1 MAHILSN
8 QWILKRRPH
17 WDRLSSLLA
26 QSDSS
31 GLGQLSRA
39 ELQEMAL
46 LYRQVAADLSVLRQ
60 DSTARTYAEHVN
72 QLLARAHHIIY
83 SGRKTNLLTL
93 FRFLRDEYPAIFQRQ
108 IGYVLASLLV
118 SVAWGLLG
126 VALTSARPDFMR
138 HFVGP
143 AMIATMERHQMWTE
157 SIVSVAPQMTSHIM
171 TNNLS
176 VSFVTFAGGIVFGLG
191 TFFYLFVN
199 GMMLGVIAAAC
210 HQYGM
215 SVLLW
220 SFVAP
225 HGSLELP
232 SILIAGGAGFRLG
245 HAMLFPGALRWKESV
260 ARGGIEATRLV
271 SGIIP
276 LLVIAGCLEGF
287 FSPSHAPVWLKF
299 TVGGLL
305 FTLLNLWLFRPVKT
319 APGQRRQGREREF
332 GRGMAGHKGPQEHR
346 NANDVF
352 LCGQSN

>member
-1 MAHILSN
+1 MAQILSN
-8 QWILKRRPH
+8 QWIQKRRPH
-17 WDRLSSLLA
+17 WDRLASLLA
-26 QSDSS
+26 QSDAG
-31 GLGQLSRA
+31 GLDQLSRA
-39 ELQEMAL
+39 ELREVAL

-60 DSTARTYAEHVN
+60 DATARTYAAHVN

-93 FRFLRDEYPAIFQRQ
+93 FRFLRDQYPAVFQRQ
-108 IGYVLASLLV
+108 VGFVLASLLV

-126 VALTSARPDFMR
+126 AALTSARPEFMR

-143 AMIATMERHQMWTE
+143 EMIATMERHEMWTK
-157 SIVSVAPQMTSHIM
+157 SVVAIAPMATSFIM

-176 VSFVTFAGGIVFGLG
+176 VSFVTFASGITFGLG

-199 GMMLGVIAAAC
+199 GMMLGVIGAAC

-215 SVLLW
+215 SVALW

-232 SILIAGGAGFRLG
+232 SIIIAGAAGFRLG
-245 HAMLFPGALRWKESV
+245 YAMLFPGSLRWKDSV
-260 ARGGIEATRLV
+260 AQGGIEATRLV

-287 FSPSHAPVWLKF
+287 FSPSQAPVWLKF

-305 FTLLNLWLFRPVKT
+305 FALLNLWLFRPMRS
-319 APGQRRQGREREF
+319 AAQQP
-332 GRGMAGHKGPQEHR
+332 
-346 NANDVF
+346 
-352 LCGQSN
+352 

>member
-1 MAHILSN
+1 MAQILSN

-17 WDRLSSLLA
+17 WDRLASLLA
-26 QSDSS
+26 QSDAS

-39 ELQEMAL
+39 ELQETAL

-60 DSTARTYAEHVN
+60 DSTSRRYALHVN

-93 FRFLRDEYPAIFQRQ
+93 YRFLKDEYPVVFQRQ
-108 IGYVLASLLV
+108 IGYVAASLAV

-126 VALTSARPDFMR
+126 AALTSARPEFMR

-143 AMIATMERHQMWTE
+143 EMIATMERHQMWTH
-157 SIVSVAPQMTSHIM
+157 SIVSVAPMETSAIM

-176 VSFVTFAGGIVFGLG
+176 VSFMLFASGIVFGLG
-191 TFFYLFVN
+191 TFWYLYIN
-199 GMMLGVIAAAC
+199 GMMLGVIGAAC
-210 HQYGM
+210 QHYDM
-215 SVLLW
+215 SIALW

-225 HGSLELP
+225 HGALELP
-232 SILIAGGAGFRLG
+232 SIIIAGAAGFRLG

-260 ARGGIEATRLV
+260 ARGGIEATKLV

-287 FSPSHAPVWLKF
+287 FSPSQAPVWLKF
-299 TVGGLL
+299 TVGALL
-305 FTLLNLWLFRPVKT
+305 FTLLNLWLFRRVK
-319 APGQRRQGREREF
+319 APAASF
-332 GRGMAGHKGPQEHR
+332 
-346 NANDVF
+346 
-352 LCGQSN
+352 

>member
-8 QWILKRRPH
+8 QWIRKRRPY
-17 WDRLSSLLA
+17 WDRLASLLA
-26 QSDSS
+26 QSGQS
-31 GLGQLSRA
+31 GLSQLSRA
-39 ELQEMAL
+39 ELQELAL

-60 DSTARTYAEHVN
+60 DATASTYAEHVN

-83 SGRKTNLLTL
+83 SGQKTSALTL

-108 IGYVLASLLV
+108 FSYVVASLLV
-118 SVAWGLLG
+118 SLAWGLLG
-126 VALTSARPDFMR
+126 VVLTTTRPEFMR

-143 AMIATMERHQMWTE
+143 QMIATMERHEMWTK
-157 SIVSVAPQMTSHIM
+157 SVVSMAPTASSYIM
-171 TNNLS
+171 TNNLT

-191 TFFYLFVN
+191 TFWYLFVN
-199 GMMLGVIAAAC
+199 GMMLGVIGAAC

-215 SVLLW
+215 SLALW

-225 HGSLELP
+225 HGALELP

-287 FSPSHAPVWLKF
+287 FSPSHSPVWLKF

-305 FTLLNLWLFRPVKT
+305 FTLLLVWLFRPVKPAAT
-319 APGQRRQGREREF
+319 
-332 GRGMAGHKGPQEHR
+332 H
-346 NANDVF
+346 
-352 LCGQSN
+352 S

>member
-1 MAHILSN
+1 MAQILSN
-8 QWILKRRPH
+8 PWILKRRPY
-17 WDRLSSLLA
+17 WERLSSLLA
-26 QSDSS
+26 QTDVA

-60 DSTARTYAEHVN
+60 DATSRTYAQQVN

-108 IGYVLASLLV
+108 IGYVAAALLV
-118 SVAWGLLG
+118 SVAFGLIG
-126 VALTSARPDFMR
+126 AALTSARPAFMR

-143 AMIATMERHQMWTE
+143 EMIATMERHQMWTQ
-157 SIVSVAPQMTSHIM
+157 SVVSVAPMASSAIL

-199 GMMLGVIAAAC
+199 GMMLGVIGAAC
-210 HQYGM
+210 HHYDM
-215 SVLLW
+215 SLALW

-225 HGSLELP
+225 HGALELP

-260 ARGGIEATRLV
+260 AHGGIEATRLV

-276 LLVIAGCLEGF
+276 LLVIAGTLEGF
-287 FSPSHAPVWLKF
+287 FSPSQAPVWLKF

-305 FTLLNLWLFRPVKT
+305 FTLLNLWLFRPVT
-319 APGQRRQGREREF
+319 VPQR
-332 GRGMAGHKGPQEHR
+332 
-346 NANDVF
+346 
-352 LCGQSN
+352 

>member
-1 MAHILSN
+1 MAQILSN

-17 WDRLSSLLA
+17 WDRLALLLA

-60 DSTARTYAEHVN
+60 DSTSRTYALHVN

-83 SGRKTNLLTL
+83 SSRKTNLLTL
-93 FRFLRDEYPAIFQRQ
+93 FRFLKDEYPAVFQRQ
-108 IGYVLASLLV
+108 IGYVVASLIV
-118 SVAWGLLG
+118 SAAWGLLG
-126 VALTSARPDFMR
+126 AALTNARPEFMR

-143 AMIATMERHQMWTE
+143 AMIATMERHQMWTHSVVSLAPME
-157 SIVSVAPQMTSHIM
+157 SSAIM

-176 VSFVTFAGGIVFGLG
+176 VSFMLFASGIVFGLG
-191 TFFYLFVN
+191 TFWYLYVN
-199 GMMLGVIAAAC
+199 GMMLGVIGAAC
-210 HQYGM
+210 QHYDM
-215 SVLLW
+215 SVALW

-225 HGSLELP
+225 HGALELP
-232 SILIAGGAGFRLG
+232 SIIIAGAAGFRLG

-287 FSPSHAPVWLKF
+287 FSPSQAPVWLKF
-299 TVGGLL
+299 TVGALL
-305 FTLLNLWLFRPVKT
+305 FTLLNLWLFRPVKE
-319 APGQRRQGREREF
+319 P
-332 GRGMAGHKGPQEHR
+332 PQ
-346 NANDVF
+346 
-352 LCGQSN
+352 